1 MGFRPT
7 PGLREKLEIA
17 ARANSRSMS
26 QEVEER
32 LGQSFKEDENLGSMG
47 LRALL
52 LLFRSAAALVEQ
64 RTEKSCF
71 DDWNT
76 WLAVQGAW
84 KRLGATFG
92 PPPPQEWREAL
103 KEARKAVTGVLLEPY
118 PEDAEMGVR
127 AAHLIEAAKGLQAL
141 RAFHSRERDDRTQEA
156 IGEEV
161 VSLLFAEEAKLLPK
175 TPKKEG

>member
-7 PGLREKLEIA
+7 PGLREKLESA

-64 RTEKSCF
+64 RTGKSCF

-84 KRLGATFG
+84 KHIGADFG
-92 PPPPQEWREAL
+92 PLPPKKWREAK
-103 KEARKAVTGVLLEPY
+103 KEANKALTGVLLEPY
-118 PEDAEMGVR
+118 PEDAEIGAQ
-127 AAHLIEAAKGLQAL
+127 AAHLIEAVKGLQAV
-141 RAFHSRERDDRTQEA
+141 RAFHSHERDDRTQEA

-161 VSLLFAEEAKLLPK
+161 VSLLYAEEAKLPPK
-175 TPKKEG
+175 TSKKKA